1 MEFAKFIFSLG
12 EKDRELVFDIVYISC
27 IIVWH
32 RLPVGGSLRWMY
44 NIHYLVFCKH
54 PVIFLIEQ
62 FILFLNKVMLSY
74 TWVFYLSHSTFSLVL
89 YSEKQDMIE
98 ISGGLSQHKKYD
110 VTESHIKRRN
120 LIAPGVLSVRLFTSD
135 SVLASYVVS

>member
-1 MEFAKFIFSLG
+1 MEFAKLIYSLG
-12 EKDRELVFDIVYISC
+12 EKDRELVFDIVYIYGIISC

-44 NIHYLVFCKH
+44 NIHYLIFCKH

-74 TWVFYLSHSTFSLVL
+74 TWVFYLSHSTFPLL
-89 YSEKQDMIE
+89 CTLKNRIW
-98 ISGGLSQHKKYD
+98 LKSQA
-110 VTESHIKRRN
+110 V
-120 LIAPGVLSVRLFTSD
+120 
-135 SVLASYVVS
+135 